1 MLSDALTKQKCIFKK
16 KNFIK
21 KEDKTFFLGTWG
33 GPSII
38 IRYLMDGTAVVFW
51 IHFGYI
57 SPYFCPVFQHLLLF
71 NWTAYLFQS
80 FFPIPR
86 LLKVINLE
94 YSVKE
99 KESQLSLVLL
109 MRPF

>member
-1 MLSDALTKQKCIFKK
+1 MHFQ

-21 KEDKTFFLGTWG
+21 NKTKLFLGTWG

-57 SPYFCPVFQHLLLF
+57 SPISVLYFNTYSFSIGLPIFSNL
-71 NWTAYLFQS
+71 